1 MPAPAS
7 DPEQSGK
14 HMISLPTQCILFEA
28 VGDERKF
35 MMPLLRILR
44 EDRGARIIGL
54 VRYTQDI
61 KPLLDTGLFEAVYA
75 TGEMLD
81 HLPPDD
87 DELMLAAHEI
97 EQRFDTV
104 FHYNLVDNRLY
115 YTGCTAFPFTGIQTS
130 QPYREWVRQFVAMY
144 YAVEEIM
151 QRHEVTLVM
160 NGRRVV
166 CDVAR
171 GLGAPSRCLGY
182 SFLHDRMIWKDG
194 IKVNGDWLF
203 AAHRRVRAAGTRLSS
218 DILEPPPYH
227 MDIRRQFFAGIGLR
241 ALLTTTILT
250 LMRTAYWHLRR
261 YDKVTRF
268 GYSAWRSIKL
278 LFNRRS
284 VFKYLVRKSITGDEL
299 AQAGHPYVFMALQM
313 EPEGLLS
320 GETPEFFDQIAMIH
334 QVAKELPVGT
344 YLAIKDHVPALGYR
358 DLSFYRMLDTMPN
371 VLLID
376 PREFAIP
383 LIRKSQA
390 VVSLLGRSAFEAAV
404 FGVPVLA
411 YSPSMYF
418 GHLPHVEVATDLAQT
433 GEVLRRLIDYSE
445 EERAGFAR
453 EGEFMLAAMQETTI
467 DPAEYEKPE
476 DLGDA
481 LLSGLEG
488 TFDSMSLIAADEGI
502 ENAI

>member
-1 MPAPAS
+1 MPAS
-7 DPEQSGK
+7 TSKPEQSGK
-14 HMISLPTQCILFEA
+14 RMSSPPTQCILFEG

-35 MMPLLRILR
+35 MMPLLRILK
-44 EDRGARIIGL
+44 EDQGARIIGL

-87 DELMLAAHEI
+87 DQLVLAAREI
-97 EQRFDTV
+97 ERRFDTV

-115 YTGCTAFPFTGIQTS
+115 YTGCTAFPYTDIQTS
-130 QPYREWVRQFVAMY
+130 QPYREWIRQFAAMY
-144 YAVEEIM
+144 HAIEKIM
-151 QRHEVTLVM
+151 QRHDVTLVM

-171 GLGAPSRCLGY
+171 GLGIPSRCLGY

-194 IKVNGDWLF
+194 IKVNGNWLL
-203 AAHRRVRAAGTRLSS
+203 AAHRRVRAAGTYLSS
-218 DILEPPPYH
+218 DVLEPPPYH

-241 ALLTTTILT
+241 LLLTTTILT
-250 LMRTAYWHLRR
+250 LIRTVYWHLRR

-268 GYSAWRSIKL
+268 GYSARRSIKF

-284 VFKYLVRKSITGDEL
+284 VFKHLVRKSITGDEL

-358 DLSFYRMLDTMPN
+358 DLSFYRMFDTMPN
-371 VLLID
+371 VLMID

-390 VVSLLGRSAFEAAV
+390 VVSLLGRSAFEAAA

-411 YSPSMYF
+411 YSPSLYF
-418 GHLPHVEVATDLAQT
+418 GHLPHVEIATDLSQT
-433 GEVLRRLIDYSE
+433 REVLRRLIGYSDA
-445 EERAGFAR
+445 ERTAFAR
-453 EGEFMLAAMQETTI
+453 EGEFMLAAMHATTI
-467 DPAEYEKPE
+467 DPAEYENSE
-476 DLGDA
+476 DLGGA
-481 LLSGLEG
+481 LLSGLVA
-488 TFDSMSLIAADEGI
+488 TFDNSPSTVADEGF
-502 ENAI
+502 ENAN